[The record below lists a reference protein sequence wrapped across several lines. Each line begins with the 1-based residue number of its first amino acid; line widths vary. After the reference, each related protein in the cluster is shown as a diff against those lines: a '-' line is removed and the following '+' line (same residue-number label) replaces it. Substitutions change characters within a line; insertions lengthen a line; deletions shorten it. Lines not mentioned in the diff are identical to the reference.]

1 MRRLHGKVGI
11 YDVYIDDV
19 FYKTTVLDVVAKE
32 FEISRT
38 SVASKRIW
46 NRNGKVVRL
55 EKRGIAKDF
64 LEDSVYRN
72 DDLLGIGTTEELMDI
87 LGLKEATLNFY
98 KSKKENWNTYCD
110 CIGFNE
116 DELGEVDIGD
126 YEF

>member
-1 MRRLHGKVGI
+1 MKRLHGKTGI

-32 FEISRT
+32 FGISRT
-38 SVASKRIW
+38 SVANKRIW
-46 NRNGKVVRL
+46 NRNGKVLRL

-64 LEDSVYRN
+64 LEYSVYRN

-87 LGLKEATLNFY
+87 LGLKEDTLKFY
-98 KSKKENWNTYCD
+98 KSKKENGNTYCD